1 MKQNTRLFTAEL
13 NRRGYKYSVTE
24 RDDKADVVSAK
35 FRAENSSGIEV
46 KIFLS
51 MDGGDIA
58 VRCFSLITVPD
69 SRRAA
74 VLEALNSIMDEY
86 RWVRLYLDED
96 KELTAAIDASVT
108 RASVGDVAT
117 ELMLRAVNIVDEV
130 FPRVM
135 RAMWG

>member
-1 MKQNTRLFTAEL
+1 MKENTRLFTAEL
-13 NRRGYKYSVTE
+13 SRRGYKYSVIE

-74 VLEALNSIMDEY
+74 VLETLNSIMDEY

>member
-1 MKQNTRLFTAEL
+1 MKENTRLFTAEL
-13 NRRGYKYSVTE
+13 SRRGYKYSVTE

-117 ELMLRAVNIVDEV
+117 ELMLRAANIVDEV